1 MKKIWEW
8 SYREVFLHDTNQD
21 LCIKKLKKKRVKTY
35 PLWLSISI
43 NQKIYTLLKFWIAD
57 FNEYEYQQVKK
68 IREIIPENIPKEV
81 ELTSE
86 GWVESVIKDY
96 DGDISK
102 NIQNVPQWKIWKV
115 FFKELKTIID
125 TLMENDIDLMDIKNN
140 IIVQEYE
147 KWKYKPM
154 LFDFKRIWWKTYWLQ
169 FWLVLKQQRKDK
181 IYRRVNKLKNQFI
194 LNEWSN

>member
-57 FNEYEYQQVKK
+57 FNEYEYQQVQK

-154 LFDFKRIWWKTYWLQ
+154 LFDFKRIW
-169 FWLVLKQQRKDK
+169 
-181 IYRRVNKLKNQFI
+181 
-194 LNEWSN
+194 